1 MELKSCKV
9 LEKTGTVVLR
19 SDKGEE
25 IEVDWRTGI

>member
-9 LEKTGTVVLR
+9 LEKTGTVVSR
-19 SDKGEE
+19 TDKGI